1 MRYIFL
7 VWLMAGLYT
16 FPLFA
21 QNPELKN
28 FQERQFRINQT
39 GMRFLFSISSGS
51 LITSAVLASTAVGQE
66 AQYFQQ
72 MNMGWSAINLAVA
85 GFSLRRTRRSQIK
98 PSYEPYDLIKQQQDF
113 EKAYLV
119 NAALDVSYV
128 VGGFYLN
135 ALPGPQSSDGAML
148 RGFGQSVIMQ
158 GGMLLLFDTIMYFIH
173 RSNRRKIEPTF
184 RKLDLSFNGMGI
196 RLRF

>member
-1 MRYIFL
+1 
-7 VWLMAGLYT
+7 
-16 FPLFA
+16 
-21 QNPELKN
+21 
-28 FQERQFRINQT
+28 
-39 GMRFLFSISSGS
+39 MRFLFSISSGS
-51 LITSAVLASTAVGQE
+51 LITSAVLASTAAGQE

-72 MNMGWSAINLAVA
+72 MNMGWSAVNLAVA
-85 GFSLRRTRRSQIK
+85 GFSLHRARRSQIK

-119 NAALDVSYV
+119 NAALDVAYV
-128 VGGFYLN
+128 VGGFYLS

-158 GGMLLLFDTIMYFIH
+158 GGMLLLFDTVMYFIH